1 MLENLIRIGDEN
13 QILKDLSQEHR
24 KMIHGAFYG
33 AIREITGKEPDQL
46 DMAKHAGIETHDHL
60 NFADYVYKKQVILRV
75 FAPEFKH
82 VDGKTIV
89 NQQILQ
95 VWKTNARHRRN

>member
-1 MLENLIRIGDEN
+1 MFESLVRIGDEN

-46 DMAKHAGIETHDHL
+46 DMAKHAGIESFEHM
-60 NFADYVYKKQVILRV
+60 NYVNYVYKKQVILKV
-75 FAPEFKH
+75 FMPTVKN

-89 NQQILQ
+89 NQQVLE